1 MNDILKRLKEWLP
14 MIIFIGAFALALST
28 RWGLP
33 PRVDKL
39 EAEMQEQKV
48 KIAQSESTLNM
59 VAADVRDIK
68 NMLMRKN

>member
-1 MNDILKRLKEWLP
+1 MDMLKKFKEWIP
-14 MIIFIGAFALALST
+14 IIMFVGALALALST

-39 EAEMQEQKV
+39 EAEMQEQEIKT
-48 KIAQSESTLNM
+48 AQADSTLQM

-68 NMLMRKN
+68 NMIMRQK